1 MNPTSETRS
10 SPQSTCFCGGL
21 ARKQKE
27 ERGPDYLLKIN
38 DRIVPRLWY
47 RLEGVS

>member
-1 MNPTSETRS
+1 MAQDLYRCMNPTSETRS

-27 ERGPDYLLKIN
+27 ERGPDYLLKTN
-38 DRIVPRLWY
+38 
-47 RLEGVS
+47 E